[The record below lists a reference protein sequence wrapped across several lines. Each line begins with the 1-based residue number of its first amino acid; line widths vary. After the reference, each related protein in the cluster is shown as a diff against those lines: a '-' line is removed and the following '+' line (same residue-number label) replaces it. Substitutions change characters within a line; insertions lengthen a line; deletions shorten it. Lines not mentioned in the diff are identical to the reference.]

1 MYKQL
6 SELQNL
12 RSMSIHTDTEYATDK
27 ETIMGLLK
35 DLKATDHEEA
45 QKADLWAHNVI
56 IS

>member
-1 MYKQL
+1 
-6 SELQNL
+6 
-12 RSMSIHTDTEYATDK
+12 MSIHTDTEYATDK

>member
-35 DLKATDHEEA
+35 DLKATEEA
-45 QKADLWAHNVI
+45 QKADLWPHNVI